1 MAQLTARPSLLK
13 QANLSLIR
21 RTIKSKGTATRAE
34 IAEET
39 NISSTTVRS
48 LLNEMLKDREIEGI
62 GYDESSGGRKAER
75 YRLKPDRY
83 HCAAFCISGEEI
95 HALLINVC
103 GEIVDISYLDVEGGD
118 YEKGIFGYLDRLD
131 AEWEIRAIGIGAPG
145 IVEGSGYWRE
155 DSESR
160 ELYWTD
166 IGTLLSERY
175 QAPVLLENDLN
186 AIAIGFGKCYEE
198 EFKSEQPEFTNM
210 AYVRFEKGCISAGFI
225 SGGRIIRGCS
235 NFAGELGLVMAGEDG
250 LPDINTMDDVQYTK
264 RLVQLLSWICG
275 ILNPEYIALGGPDL
289 RTGCVSDA
297 GSILASLLPGQMAA
311 EILYAEDIWQDYHKG
326 MAFLTSEKMF
336 DHVHFIK
343 E

>member
-1 MAQLTARPSLLK
+1 MK
-13 QANLSLIR
+13 EG
-21 RTIKSKGTATRAE
+21 KGTATRAE

-48 LLNEMLKDREIEGI
+48 LLNEMFKDREIEGI

-83 HCAAFCISGEEI
+83 HCAAFCISGEQI

-118 YEKGIFGYLDRLD
+118 YEKEIFGYLDRLA

-160 ELYWTD
+160 ELCWTD

-186 AIAIGFGKCYEE
+186 AIAIGFGKRYEE
-198 EFKSEQPEFTNM
+198 ELKNKQPELTNM

-225 SGGRIIRGCS
+225 SGGRIIRGWS

-250 LPDINTMDDVQYTK
+250 VPDMNTMDEVRYTK
-264 RLVQLLSWICG
+264 RLVQILSWICVQA
-275 ILNPEYIALGGPDL
+275 ALATPVQFL
-289 RTGCVSDA
+289 RLCCQGRWRRKSCMQKIY
-297 GSILASLLPGQMAA
+297 GRIIIRG
-311 EILYAEDIWQDYHKG
+311 WR
-326 MAFLTSEKMF
+326 F
-336 DHVHFIK
+336 
-343 E
+343 